1 MTDMEF
7 KQEFERLRNISQVLA
22 QGATNMNKAMMESL
36 IEDSINRLS
45 AAGDSRCERI
55 IEQLRVAAGV
65 LRNEGLSNT
74 ERLKNAIDTAA
85 GGLAAVINARF
96 DHVDGE
102 LDNIEDQLDDTQ
114 SQIDNWGDRIM
125 AVLGGG
131 ANPYVSVIMALIS
144 VILGTGFGIKV
155 AKAAHTITQY
165 LYNETGAQVMKN
177 GKAVEIPVYGTLQ
190 CTLIGIAVGVMIAL
204 VVWAIYRIICHIV
217 DAFKSSASH

>member
-102 LDNIEDQLDDTQ
+102 LDNIEDQLDNTQ
-114 SQIDNWGDRIM
+114 TQIDNWGDRIM

-131 ANPYVSVIMALIS
+131 ANPTVSIIMALVS
-144 VILGTGFGIKV
+144 VILGTGLGIKV
-155 AKAAHTITQY
+155 AKATHTITQY

-204 VVWAIYRIICHIV
+204 VVWAVYRIICHIV